1 MKKLLALSLLS
12 GVVFATTSCNDDD
25 DVMVPTE
32 PTMVHAFVSS
42 NTSSMITTMD
52 ITDMSMISV
61 MQKSINSADADGIYY
76 DGDRDEILQAS
87 RTNNR
92 IDAYNNVMGQG
103 QSLNL
108 QASSTS
114 DFTNA
119 RGLTVSGNR
128 VVVAQ
133 DAMDND
139 PNGMNRLLV
148 YERTAQG
155 FNLLNTYD
163 VDFNLWGIRAIGE
176 NLYAIVDNS
185 SDMVVFNNFF
195 ANNNGMIMPT
205 KRVTVEGIVRT
216 HGLWYSTQDNIMVL
230 TDVADAASD
239 TDGAVHVINNFT
251 SVFNSTANG
260 ATIPLSSQV
269 RIAGSST
276 LLGNPVDVA
285 YDDASKR
292 IFVAERANG
301 GGQVL
306 VYNLPTANGNPAP
319 VYKADVAGA
328 SSIYIHAE

>member
-1 MKKLLALSLLS
+1 MKKVLTLSLLAA
-12 GVVFATTSCNDDD
+12 VVFATTSCNDDNEILPGASSETYA
-25 DVMVPTE
+25 V
-32 PTMVHAFVSS
+32 VSS
-42 NTSSMITTMD
+42 NTSGKVTMMN
-52 ITDMSMISV
+52 ISDMSAIAVTEKTVS
-61 MQKSINSADADGIYY
+61 STDADGIYY
-76 DGDRDEILQAS
+76 AGASNEIMQAS

-92 IDAYNNVMGQG
+92 IEIYNEMMATG

-108 QASSTS
+108 KASSSS

-133 DAMDND
+133 DAIDNNPD
-139 PNGMNRLLV
+139 GKNRLLV
-148 YERTAQG
+148 YERTGSG
-155 FNLLNTYD
+155 FTLLNTYD
-163 VDFNLWGIRAIGE
+163 VDFNLWGIRAEGE

-205 KRVTVEGIVRT
+205 KRVKVEGIVRT
-216 HGLWYSTQDNIMVL
+216 HGLWYSSSDNVMIL
-230 TDVADAASD
+230 TDVADATSD
-239 TDGAVHVINNFT
+239 SDGAIHVINNFS
-251 SVFNSTANG
+251 SVFNNTADG
-260 ATIPLSSQV
+260 GTIPLASQV

-285 YDDASKR
+285 YDEASKR

-319 VYKADVAGA
+319 VYKAAVPGA